1 MLGLAIT
8 TSLGGSILI
17 EQIFDWPGMG
27 NLFYNAVVLNDT
39 PLIIGLTYFFTL
51 IYLLTRLIL
60 DICFTYFDPRIKSG
74 EY

>member
-1 MLGLAIT
+1 
-8 TSLGGSILI
+8 LI

-27 NLFYNAVVLNDT
+27 NLFYNAVILNDT